1 MESGIKLNKE
11 IANLIIKLCLSINE
25 LKKYCKSHDKEK
37 HICFKNYEDIKHKMD
52 EILRATNTSA
62 MLIKIKELQ
71 GFTKS
76 SLKLYKVLPIDYKG
90 RDQTLQ
96 TLKVIENRLKILGK
110 LISHQL

>member
-37 HICFKNYEDIKHKMD
+37 HICFKNYEDIKNKMD
-52 EILRATNTSA
+52 EILRATNTRA

-76 SLKLYKVLPIDYKG
+76 SLKLYKVFPI
-90 RDQTLQ
+90 DQTLQ